1 DIVEYFFA
9 APAVAT
15 DDVAMTATT
24 QIIEVLLRHHA
35 AVADEH
41 HPLEAETLFQ
51 IAQHLWHS
59 LGIAPV
65 ALKHVMRDRPS
76 GNHNS
81 SDQHLPIARLAVT
94 AMAIG
99 TQLWRSVPFKICRG
113 QVVKHQIDLQ
123 RKQIA
128 QVHKQL
134 ELNLPLTR

>member
-1 DIVEYFFA
+1 GHFSVFGFGVSCFPRGGDSRRAFDPTTGGALDIVEYFSA

-41 HPLEAETLFQ
+41 HPLEAEALFQ

-76 GNHNS
+76 VNHN
-81 SDQHLPIARLAVT
+81 
-94 AMAIG
+94 
-99 TQLWRSVPFKICRG
+99 
-113 QVVKHQIDLQ
+113 
-123 RKQIA
+123 
-128 QVHKQL
+128 
-134 ELNLPLTR
+134 